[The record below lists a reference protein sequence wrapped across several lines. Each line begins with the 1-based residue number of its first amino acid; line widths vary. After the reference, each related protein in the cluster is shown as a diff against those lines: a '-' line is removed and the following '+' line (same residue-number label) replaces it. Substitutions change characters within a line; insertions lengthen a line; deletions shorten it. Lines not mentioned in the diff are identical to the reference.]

1 LKHYDDSMRVLI
13 TGSSGFIGRSLIHHC
28 ATRTGLDVIAA
39 SRTPGEPMPGIIW
52 HRTGDMNAQ
61 TPWESRL
68 AGVNAVIHLAG
79 RAHVI
84 HERATDPERAF
95 MTTNHEGTK
104 RLAEEAARAGVRRF
118 ILVSTIGVLGK
129 RTPAGRAFQASDPP
143 APHDAYSRSKLAGE
157 HAVREIGARTGMEV
171 TVVRPPMVI
180 GPGAPGNFARLVRL
194 VRSGVPI
201 PLGRTP
207 NTRSMLARDNL
218 VDLLLTCLTHPKAA
232 GATLLAS
239 DGEDLSTHE
248 LVMEIAAG
256 LGARARVIRL
266 PDQLLELGLQAAGL
280 GALHARLCGSLQI
293 NLSATTE
300 LLGWRP
306 PNSGREAIRRA
317 AHEARD

>member
-1 LKHYDDSMRVLI
+1 MRVLI
-13 TGSSGFIGRSLIHHC
+13 TGSSGFIGRALIRHC
-28 ATRTGLDVIAA
+28 AARSGMDVIAT
-39 SRTPGEPMPGIIW
+39 SRTLGESISGVMWHCVGEINERTDWSTCVNGI
-52 HRTGDMNAQ
+52 D
-61 TPWESRL
+61 
-68 AGVNAVIHLAG
+68 AVIHLAG
-79 RAHVI
+79 RAHI
-84 HERATDPERAF
+84 IRDSSPDPEQAF
-95 MTTNHEGTK
+95 GTVNHLGSR
-104 RLAEEAARAGVRRF
+104 RLAEQAARAGVRRF
-118 ILVSTIGVLGK
+118 ILVSTIGVLG
-129 RTPAGRAFQASDPP
+129 RQTAAGRALRPCDPP

-180 GPGAPGNFARLVRL
+180 GSGAPGNFARLVRL

-201 PLGRTP
+201 PLCRTP
-207 NTRSMLARDNL
+207 NARSMLARDNL

-306 PNSGREAIRRA
+306 PYSGREAIRRA